1 MVGFDHDDLVS
12 KAGGGFRFVSLIQR
26 RMRELQRG
34 AAPFVEGKGTALD
47 TAIAEFRSGKI
58 WLALGEEA
66 DALREERTKSATGA
80 APPEPKAKA
89 LPPPAAKDKT
99 E

>member
-1 MVGFDHDDLVS
+1 MVGFDNDDLVR
-12 KAGGGFRFVSLIQR
+12 KAGGRFRFVSLIQR

-34 AAPFVEGKGTALD
+34 AAAMVEGKGSPLEI
-47 TAIAEFRSGKI
+47 AIEEFREGKI

-66 DALREERTKSATGA
+66 DKLREQLA
-80 APPEPKAKA
+80 AP
-89 LPPPAAKDKT
+89 PPPAAKDKS